1 MMHTLAKAVTAVVLL
16 VPAAALAQEPQC
28 NLIPPNSTATAACN
42 AAVDAVRAFYPLAGM
57 IVTGGNPVL
66 GSGGTLGGFGHVM
79 LTARVNAIKAA
90 LPDPTATNQSPVPSS
105 FNGAVPAPV
114 IEGAVGLVRGM
125 GGGGGLLSIDFL
137 GSALILPTGINNLT
151 VDPNAA
157 HIGGAALGVGYG
169 ARVGIL
175 KGGFPV
181 PSVSLSWMHRTVPRL
196 RYGTLGSSPTVGDQF
211 EFTMDL
217 RSDSYRAVAGWKFV
231 LVDLAAG
238 IGVDRYQSNDTN
250 IRFYNSPTTI
260 QTVVIN
266 PTNTR
271 ALVFVNGGVSLAAV
285 KLIGEIG
292 LQAGKD
298 QSYFTKFSDFDPK
311 AAHVFGGIGVR
322 FGF

>member
-1 MMHTLAKAVTAVVLL
+1 MMDKLVKTLTTVALSIPALL
-16 VPAAALAQEPQC
+16 FAQEPQC
-28 NLIPPNSTATAACN
+28 NLIPPNATATAACN
-42 AAVDAVRAFYPLAGM
+42 AAVDGVRAFYPLAGM

-79 LTARVNAIKAA
+79 LAVRVNAIKAA
-90 LPDPTATNQSPVPSS
+90 LPDPTATNQSPVPSG

-114 IEGAVGLVRGM
+114 IEGAMGVVRGW
-125 GGGGGLLSIDFL
+125 GSGLLAVDLL

-151 VDPNAA
+151 VDSNAA
-157 HIGGAALGVGYG
+157 HLGGAALGVGYG
-169 ARVGIL
+169 ARIGVL
-175 KGGFPV
+175 KGSFPV

-196 RYGTLGSSPTVGDQF
+196 RYGTLGPALGTGDQF

-217 RSDSYRAVAGWKFV
+217 RSDSYRAVAGWQFV
-231 LVDLAAG
+231 MADLAAG

-250 IRFYNSPTTI
+250 IRFYDSPTSI
-260 QTVVIN
+260 RTVVIN